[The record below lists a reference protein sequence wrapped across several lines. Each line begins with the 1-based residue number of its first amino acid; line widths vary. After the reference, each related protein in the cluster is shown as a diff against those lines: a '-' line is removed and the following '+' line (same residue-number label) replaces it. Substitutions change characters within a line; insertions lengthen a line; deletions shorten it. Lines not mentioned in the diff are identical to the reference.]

1 MVYNGIELTTMG
13 ELFNKALAIAKSGNS
28 TGIQFPFIKAYAENI
43 YAQNSRD
50 KVPTME
56 DAYKCAKSNLGYF
69 SGYYDSKT
77 YELINKSYNAI
88 HPIFGGNPF
97 NVSPEDAY
105 QMGKELVK

>member
-1 MVYNGIELTTMG
+1 MVYNGIELATMG
-13 ELFNKALAIAKSGNS
+13 ELFNMALTIAKSGDS
-28 TGIQFPFIKAYAENI
+28 TECSNFIKTYAEHI
-43 YAQNSRD
+43 YTENSRD

>member
-1 MVYNGIELTTMG
+1 MG
-13 ELFNKALAIAKSGNS
+13 EFFNKSLSFVIS
-28 TGIQFPFIKAYAENI
+28 FFFIECSNFMKTYAEHI
-43 YAQNSRD
+43 YTENSRD

>member
-1 MVYNGIELTTMG
+1 MVYNGIELATMG
-13 ELFNKALAIAKSGNS
+13 ELFNKALAIAKSGDSTECSNFLNS
-28 TGIQFPFIKAYAENI
+28 YAEYI

-50 KVPTME
+50 QVPTME

-88 HPIFGGNPF
+88 HPIFGGNPS
-97 NVSPEDAY
+97 NVSPEYASH
-105 QMGKELVK
+105 MGKELVK

>member
-1 MVYNGIELTTMG
+1 MVYNGIELATMG
-13 ELFNKALAIAKSGNS
+13 EVFNKALAIAKSGDS
-28 TGIQFPFIKAYAENI
+28 TECSNFIKTYAEHI
-43 YAQNSRD
+43 YTENSRD

>member
-1 MVYNGIELTTMG
+1 MVYNGIELATMG

-28 TGIQFPFIKAYAENI
+28 SECSNFLKAYAENI
-43 YAQNSRD
+43 YTENSRD

-69 SGYYDSKT
+69 SGYYDSET
-77 YELINKSYNAI
+77 YELINKAYNAI